1 MQRLGVLAALL
12 CGATYVFGFA
22 IMATVLSGTGYG
34 TGSADP
40 GAIVAFLAAHHGLIS
55 VWTLAIYV
63 VNGLALAGL
72 AIALGEV
79 FQSGAPVLAP
89 LVRGFGLLWATLVV
103 AAGLVGNVGLAEV
116 ARLHATAPEEAARLW
131 HVLHIVETGLG
142 GGNEIAGGLWAV
154 LVAGAA
160 RTIRLLPGPLPWFGA
175 VVGLSGLL
183 TLLPALGDS
192 AGFVFGIG
200 YIVWFFWLAA
210 ALAVSTRNARRT

>member
-1 MQRLGVLAALL
+1 MKRLGALAALA

-22 IMATVLSGTGYG
+22 VMATALSGTGYG
-34 TGSADP
+34 TRAADP
-40 GAIVAFLAAHHGLIS
+40 GAIVAFLAAHHGLMS

-63 VNGLALAGL
+63 VNGLALAAL

-79 FQSGAPVLAP
+79 LHPGAPGLAP

-103 AAGLVGNVGLAEV
+103 AAGLVGNVALAEV
-116 ARLHATAPEEAARLW
+116 VRLQATAPEDAARLW
-131 HVLHIVETGLG
+131 HILHIVETGLG
-142 GGNEIAGGLWAV
+142 GGNEIAGGVWAV

-160 RTIRLLPGPLPWFGA
+160 RAARLLPGPLPWFGA

-183 TLLPALGDS
+183 TLLPALSDG
-192 AGFVFGIG
+192 AGVVFGLG

-210 ALAVSTRNARRT
+210 ALSRKAARGR